1 MLNNIFVPNKYICP
15 NNPQQIPDWEH
26 IPECDNNFE
35 YDEKLVDEAKQ
46 RNQLRAP
53 YTLLDHVTY
62 PPDLELHQY
71 FVTKTETLYPD
82 SPSTSITIPANAQVL
97 RYTITD
103 NPYKDYVILQHSQT
117 FFNYT
122 PDGTSYTFDWSPYDP
137 SKDKCYM
144 RPVGE
149 WARIKTGKRIYM
161 TGTTKVLNGEIV
173 YNFKSQNSL
182 HMTTPA
188 WFTTDYV
195 CAMLYLS
202 NMDDEAPIARV
213 PASIGH
219 QIIQGVPQITLNLH
233 TTTVPSSF
241 YVEVF

>member
-1 MLNNIFVPNKYICP
+1 MLNNIFVPNKYTCP
-15 NNPQQIPDWEH
+15 NNPQQEPDWEH
-26 IPECDNNFE
+26 ISECEANLN
-35 YDEKLVDEAKQ
+35 YDTKLVEEAEQ

-53 YTLLDHVTY
+53 YTLLNERID
-62 PPDLELHQY
+62 PPNLKLHQY
-71 FVTKTETLYPD
+71 FITKTEISYPD
-82 SPSTSITIPANAQVL
+82 SPSTFITIPANAQVL

-137 SKDKCYM
+137 SKDKCYI

-149 WARIKTGKRIYM
+149 WARTTNRIWM
-161 TGTTKVLNGEIV
+161 TGTSKVLKGNEIV
-173 YNFKSQNSL
+173 YNFEAEDSS
-182 HMTTPA
+182 HMTSPA

-195 CAMLYLS
+195 CAVLYLS
-202 NMDDEAPIARV
+202 YMQNEQPIARV

-241 YVEVF
+241 YVEDF